1 MLEVALMSYVLSA
14 GNGEQAQHP
23 HLIWVVL
30 TTFAHV
36 GNYVCNVQ
44 TDKMHT
50 AFYKHALVSSL
61 ALLILVLRKSCTRC
75 VSNDAEGQLWNNIA
89 RTHQSAETS
98 VLKGHI
104 ILEKNGPA
112 RSEKRCTNL

>member
-1 MLEVALMSYVLSA
+1 MSYVLSG

-36 GNYVCNVQ
+36 GNYVCNAQ

-50 AFYKHALVSSL
+50 ALYMHALVSSL
-61 ALLILVLRKSCTRC
+61 APLILVLSQSCTRS
-75 VSNDAEGQLWNNIA
+75 VSTDAEGQLWNNIA
-89 RTHQSAETS
+89 CTSLSAETS
-98 VLKGHI
+98 VLKGHMV
-104 ILEKNGPA
+104 LEKNGPA
-112 RSEKRCTNL
+112 RLEKCCTNL